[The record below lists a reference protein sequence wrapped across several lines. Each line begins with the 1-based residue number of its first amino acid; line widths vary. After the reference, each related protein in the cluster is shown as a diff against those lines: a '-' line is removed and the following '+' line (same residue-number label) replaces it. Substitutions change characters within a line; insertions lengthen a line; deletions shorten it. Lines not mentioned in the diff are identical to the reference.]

1 MQSEILQAEI
11 LLEFP
16 VTTATLRQMT
26 YASQQLADA
35 LQELAREPKDRAVY
49 GTTKIP
55 STIDA
60 NDRGLVFPAPVA
72 EFLNEMERYS
82 ESAKSVSVGV
92 Y

>member
-1 MQSEILQAEI
+1 MSLRGPPKF
-11 LLEFP
+11 LDFP
-16 VTTATLRQMT
+16 SASSTLRAMT

-35 LQELAREPKDRAVY
+35 LQDLAREPSRAGY
-49 GTTKIP
+49 GTTKVP

-60 NDRGLVFPAPVA
+60 RDEALVFPASVA
-72 EFLNEMERYS
+72 EFLGEMKRYS

>member
-1 MQSEILQAEI
+1 
-11 LLEFP
+11 
-16 VTTATLRQMT
+16 MT
-26 YASQQLADA
+26 CASQQLADA

-49 GTTKIP
+49 GITKIP

-72 EFLNEMERYS
+72 DFLGEMKRYS